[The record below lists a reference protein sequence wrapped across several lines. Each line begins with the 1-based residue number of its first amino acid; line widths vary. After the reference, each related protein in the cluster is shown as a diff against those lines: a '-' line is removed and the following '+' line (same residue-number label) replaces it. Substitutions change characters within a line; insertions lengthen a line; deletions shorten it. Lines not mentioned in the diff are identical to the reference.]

1 MEVPEP
7 RQFEGWP
14 ATPSPSPPQIMMHPT
29 YTMNIISLDLVRR
42 AAAPF
47 VDQMLQGI
55 HKVVVA
61 EVEMHLRMNVYPSL
75 MHQHPTVPGSSMPS
89 ASASAEIPAQSSAGG
104 QDVSYKCKKG
114 DPLEHIPECVELYEQ
129 KHVDQINARIET
141 QSDISALSSIPFLT
155 LLTSGVENDSSKRP
169 WTNEVPPAN
178 IFGRII
184 DRSTEKPHNVHLAV
198 ALSSR
203 LPHIGPQANGSAP
216 LSACSASQSDYDS
229 EPRFEMKVE
238 EDPAW
243 QLRPARVNAE
253 SRSNYYP
260 PLYLSRPGARWR
272 DQRTTENSSHLVG
285 LVPNAYTPSSS
296 THEAAERFSDIV
308 PFSLSGDN
316 AQNAFRPENSMVC
329 RHWKSKG
336 YCKLNDVCKFQHL
349 PESRGSKNTRTKDK
363 KRKSNVAHSKNWDTS
378 SENRRKGY
386 ATLVSS

>member
-61 EVEMHLRMNVYPSL
+61 EVEMHL
-75 MHQHPTVPGSSMPS
+75 H
-89 ASASAEIPAQSSAGG
+89 
-104 QDVSYKCKKG
+104 VSYKCKKG

-169 WTNEVPPAN
+169 WTNE
-178 IFGRII
+178 
-184 DRSTEKPHNVHLAV
+184 
-198 ALSSR
+198 
-203 LPHIGPQANGSAP
+203 
-216 LSACSASQSDYDS
+216 
-229 EPRFEMKVE
+229 
-238 EDPAW
+238 
-243 QLRPARVNAE
+243 
-253 SRSNYYP
+253 
-260 PLYLSRPGARWR
+260 YLSRPGARWR

>member
-169 WTNEVPPAN
+169 WTNE
-178 IFGRII
+178 
-184 DRSTEKPHNVHLAV
+184 
-198 ALSSR
+198 
-203 LPHIGPQANGSAP
+203 
-216 LSACSASQSDYDS
+216 
-229 EPRFEMKVE
+229 
-238 EDPAW
+238 
-243 QLRPARVNAE
+243 
-253 SRSNYYP
+253 
-260 PLYLSRPGARWR
+260 YLSRPGARWR